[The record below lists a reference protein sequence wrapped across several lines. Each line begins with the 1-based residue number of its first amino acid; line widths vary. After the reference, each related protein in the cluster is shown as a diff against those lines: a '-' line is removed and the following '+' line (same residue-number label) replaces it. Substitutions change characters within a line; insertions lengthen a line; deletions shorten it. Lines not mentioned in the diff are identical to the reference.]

1 MHVNVVVDDEMK
13 VYADGKL
20 VGTNKV
26 WNQAKVSKIICI
38 GNSMIS
44 TAIWRKKT
52 CKSEFFKD
60 HQNCTMFFSNCPRN
74 HAMPC

>member
-44 TAIWRKKT
+44 TAIWRKKNMQ
-52 CKSEFFKD
+52 E
-60 HQNCTMFFSNCPRN
+60 
-74 HAMPC
+74 